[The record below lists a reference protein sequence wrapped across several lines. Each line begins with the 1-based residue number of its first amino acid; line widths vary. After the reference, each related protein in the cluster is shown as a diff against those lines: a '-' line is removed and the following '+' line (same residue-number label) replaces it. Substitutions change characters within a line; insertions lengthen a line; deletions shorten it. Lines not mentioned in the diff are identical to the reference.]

1 MVTPDQQRAA
11 ADYLTERYGQC
22 SGHSFEAGRRYRN
35 GIIARRQELEMVYAI
50 PVGLRSRGAPF
61 RQILKHD
68 LRFRHRRARRI
79 GHDAGDFASGLGL
92 GIRA

>member
-1 MVTPDQQRAA
+1 
-11 ADYLTERYGQC
+11 
-22 SGHSFEAGRRYRN
+22 
-35 GIIARRQELEMVYAI
+35 MVYAI
-50 PVGLRSRGAPF
+50 PVGLRRRGAPF

-92 GIRA
+92 RIHTCSGKHKRQQNSEL